1 MPKENS
7 ESPGKCWEDRNT
19 VVAVCGVTHSKPSL
33 SCDLEIGWK
42 LAETVGTEPDTV
54 RGAVSGRGSVPLHPG
69 CEPDRCASAP
79 RVRRMSTTSPFNHQH
94 RRRQTVPAL
103 RPNGEGPCRTPP
115 PRPENGDNSSRAL
128 PRRPLPTHTLC
139 RPKPEHA

>member
-1 MPKENS
+1 MAGRDEPGALADGPAEGLGMPKENS
-7 ESPGKCWEDRNT
+7 ESPGKCWEDRDT

-54 RGAVSGRGSVPLHPG
+54 RGAVSGRGSAPLHPG

-79 RVRRMSTTSPFNHQH
+79 RVRRMSATSPFNHH
-94 RRRQTVPAL
+94 TVADKQYRL
-103 RPNGEGPCRTPP
+103 
-115 PRPENGDNSSRAL
+115 
-128 PRRPLPTHTLC
+128 
-139 RPKPEHA
+139 